1 MKMHARRW
9 AGYSLLYLLSVT
21 TPYAF
26 AYTVTQTRY
35 TAEFEVAASFFDINS
50 GAVIASQSSSDSM
63 QSSVNGPLPWT
74 DVLSLNV
81 NPVSVSGNFISA
93 SVSNPGLSLF
103 HNEEST
109 NDNSLYI
116 VDMISVYSEFL
127 LQTYC
132 QTSSQC
138 SSADKVNAVTAD
150 AFQIAVEQDFNL
162 AGPATIDFGFQPYFA
177 GGQNTISLTLED
189 VHGNLLFS
197 STGEINGLSS
207 SQNLLAGSYTVS
219 YSWIHSDSLS
229 ATLGFGYGM
238 DGGGE
243 AGQAYF
249 STFTTPQPVSTV
261 PLPAAGWLFIAGL
274 ISLASFSCKKRG
286 AMETTKPR

>member
-1 MKMHARRW
+1 MKTHARRW
-9 AGYSLLYLLSVT
+9 AGYLLFFLLSVT
-21 TPYAF
+21 APYAF

-35 TAEFEVAASFFDINS
+35 DAEFEVSASFFDIDS
-50 GAVIASQSSSDSM
+50 GAVIASDSSSDSV
-63 QSSVNGPLPWT
+63 QGSVNGPLPWT

-81 NPVSVSGNFISA
+81 NPVLVNGNWVQA
-93 SVSNPGLSLF
+93 SVSSPGLGLS

-109 NDNSLYI
+109 YDDSLYI
-116 VDMISVYSEFL
+116 VDMIGVSAEFL

-132 QTSSQC
+132 HTSSDC

-162 AGPATIDFGFQPYFA
+162 VGPATIDFGFQPFFV
-177 GGQNTISLTLED
+177 GGQNTTSLTLKD
-189 VHGNLLFS
+189 INGNLLLS
-197 STGEINGLSS
+197 LAGESNGLFS

-219 YSWIHSDSLS
+219 YSWGHSDSVS
-229 ATLGFGYGM
+229 AVLGYGFGV

-249 STFTTPQPVSTV
+249 SAFITPQPV
-261 PLPAAGWLFIAGL
+261 PIPAAAWLFATGL
-274 ISLASFSCKKRG
+274 ISLVGISCKKR
-286 AMETTKPR
+286 RN